1 MSHSVLILVN
11 PHPPYLT
18 MDQFIF
24 HRLIYLFDTCVG
36 IGSVQM
42 RNRPHNKGLTM
53 SKMPPMATSGNLANA
68 SKGKHARQV
77 LESEQRQHD
86 RRELLS
92 LIGKN
97 SAPAVVPPPSHHLAA
112 MKGTPLTLL
121 VPRILTVYIYLRRV
135 RQIFMRLIYL
145 KWQ

>member
-1 MSHSVLILVN
+1 
-11 PHPPYLT
+11 

-53 SKMPPMATSGNLANA
+53 SKMPSMANSGNLANA
-68 SKGKHARQV
+68 SKGKHACQV
-77 LESEQRQHD
+77 LESEQQQHD
-86 RRELLS
+86 HRELLS

-97 SAPAVVPPPSHHLAA
+97 SAPAVVPPPS
-112 MKGTPLTLL
+112 
-121 VPRILTVYIYLRRV
+121 
-135 RQIFMRLIYL
+135 
-145 KWQ
+145 